1 MIFTMK
7 NAKPI
12 SYINDYQSVCSNISK
27 LVTKSYS
34 TSFYWSSLFFSKE
47 IQQGIFNIYGFVRFA
62 DEIVDTFHD
71 FDKEELLNK
80 FEVEYRNGLQTG
92 ISLNPII
99 YSFIYTC
106 KHYRID
112 SKHVDAFL
120 TSMRYD
126 LTKKQYSN
134 REEINEYIYGSAEV
148 IGLMC
153 LKIFC
158 HGDQT
163 YYDQLEPNAIRLGA
177 AFQKVNFLRD
187 LKNDT
192 IDLDRNYFPEI
203 STHVF
208 NNETKIKIIEDIEYD
223 FKIAQEG
230 IRKLPKGSKLAVTI
244 AFIYYKALLAKIKKC
259 DAETILN
266 TRIRIPNHFKI
277 VLILKAFWYKYFVL

>member
-1 MIFTMK
+1 MK
-7 NAKPI
+7 NSTTI
-12 SYINDYQSVCSNISK
+12 SYLNDYQSVCSHISK

-71 FDKEELLNK
+71 FDKENLLNK
-80 FEVEYRNGLQTG
+80 YEEEYRNGLQTG

-106 KHYRID
+106 KQYNID

-120 TSMRYD
+120 KSMRYD
-126 LTKKQYSN
+126 LTKKEYSN

-158 HGDQT
+158 HGDQA

-192 IDLDRNYFPEI
+192 IELDRTYFPEI
-203 STHVF
+203 ATQIF
-208 NNETKIKIIEDIEYD
+208 NNEIKMRIIEDIEND

-230 IRKLPKGSKLAVTI
+230 IKKLPKGSKLAVTI
-244 AFIYYKALLAKIKKC
+244 AFIYYKALLDKIKKS
-259 DAETILN
+259 DAETILT
-266 TRIRIPNHFKI
+266 TRIRIPNYYKI
-277 VLILKAFWYKYFVL
+277 GLILKAIWFKTFVI